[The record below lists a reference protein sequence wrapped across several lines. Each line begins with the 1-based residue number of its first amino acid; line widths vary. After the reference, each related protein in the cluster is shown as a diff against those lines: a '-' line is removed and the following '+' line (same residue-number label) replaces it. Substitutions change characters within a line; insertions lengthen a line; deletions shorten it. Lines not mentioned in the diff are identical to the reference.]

1 MRAAE
6 KYDILSGILIKY
18 FLMYNYKILS
28 NMKKVNDVAV
38 EVLCGDITKITTAAL
53 VVPEFCNKIADT
65 ALTRRLVYCGAEGG
79 LKSFEAYSKKTRL
92 KPGCVVTTPG
102 GGNAKYLFHSAMEPG
117 DKETY
122 LLQLKTAVANILV
135 KALEFKLT
143 TLAVPDFRLGGNC
156 PLSQAEMV
164 EAMLSVLNGCP
175 QKGVVEEFTIVLS
188 EGGKEYEKAVDVLE
202 SESYV
207 CPASV

>member
-65 ALTRRLVYCGAEGG
+65 ALTRRLVYC
-79 LKSFEAYSKKTRL
+79 
-92 KPGCVVTTPG
+92 
-102 GGNAKYLFHSAMEPG
+102 GNAKYLFHSAMEPG

>member
-65 ALTRRLVYCGAEGG
+65 ALTRRLVYCGAEDG
-79 LKSFEAYSKKTRL
+79 LKSFEAYSKR
-92 KPGCVVTTPG
+92 
-102 GGNAKYLFHSAMEPG
+102 HRRSA
-117 DKETY
+117 
-122 LLQLKTAVANILV
+122 
-135 KALEFKLT
+135 
-143 TLAVPDFRLGGNC
+143 R
-156 PLSQAEMV
+156 
-164 EAMLSVLNGCP
+164 
-175 QKGVVEEFTIVLS
+175 
-188 EGGKEYEKAVDVLE
+188 
-202 SESYV
+202 
-207 CPASV
+207 

>member
-1 MRAAE
+1 
-6 KYDILSGILIKY
+6 
-18 FLMYNYKILS
+18 
-28 NMKKVNDVAV
+28 
-38 EVLCGDITKITTAAL
+38 
-53 VVPEFCNKIADT
+53 
-65 ALTRRLVYCGAEGG
+65 
-79 LKSFEAYSKKTRL
+79 
-92 KPGCVVTTPG
+92 
-102 GGNAKYLFHSAMEPG
+102 MEPG
-117 DKETY
+117 DKDTY

-188 EGGKEYEKAVDVLE
+188 EGGKEYEEAVDVLE